1 MFGGSVCAG
10 ADLLP
15 PAGEGW
21 LSHAAVRDGNARSLG
36 KPLARG
42 NLGYPLRRF
51 SLPLAVPCGSW
62 CNGPMRASAPTTAR
76 GARSEAE
83 RAERGTG
90 QMRPCNPIFVS
101 ARAAESAIKPV
112 LHLAAP
118 VGRSSQTRRHHL
130 TPTPVQQLC
139 TNVQSCDQGVFSLW
153 TVHGPFL
160 FWQDQK
166 RNGGC
171 ICPAIPMADIPASNG
186 THRNIPLRD
195 IPTPDIPFVKGGHLD
210 AKQSNRPDQR
220 RDPAG
225 TGGPAPPP
233 EGPPG
238 LPGGHGLHHPGGH
251 HQRPAATPGSTS
263 APWTSPRKRT
273 C

>member
-1 MFGGSVCAG
+1 MLSCRTGETAGLPAGQCAPHFLFETSKRKCAAPGGKEKMFGGSVCAG

-90 QMRPCNPIFVS
+90 QMRPCNPIFVG
-101 ARAAESAIKPV
+101 ARAAGICRQIYTAPRRARRGAIANPQA
-112 LHLAAP
+112 LSHADSRGAA
-118 VGRSSQTRRHHL
+118 GRCALKRF
-130 TPTPVQQLC
+130 
-139 TNVQSCDQGVFSLW
+139 FSLDRARPVSLLARPKEKW
-153 TVHGPFL
+153 GVH
-160 FWQDQK
+160 
-166 RNGGC
+166 
-171 ICPAIPMADIPASNG
+171 CPAINIADSS
-186 THRNIPLRD
+186 
-195 IPTPDIPFVKGGHLD
+195 VQWD
-210 AKQSNRPDQR
+210 APQHP
-220 RDPAG
+220 PAG
-225 TGGPAPPP
+225 YPHTRHS
-233 EGPPG
+233 
-238 LPGGHGLHHPGGH
+238 LC
-251 HQRPAATPGSTS
+251 
-263 APWTSPRKRT
+263 KRRSS
-273 C
+273 